1 MRTELQQ
8 SLTGRDAEAWLAER
22 GWKVVS
28 LDRQQ
33 LRLAADFAWTPTF
46 VIGRIWH
53 SPVTLEVI
61 PSREFEH
68 VTVASFMLEGT
79 MDLLADGRARAAPAG
94 SNFYS
99 AGNTGLQLRT
109 KRASSRLLVGVPSSL
124 FDGVPDTQ
132 LIHGHSYRADP
143 SYRHTLVASV
153 TAALRGHVR
162 RNTTPY
168 RYWSVG
174 IEQLLLAA
182 TISNVDTDPDL
193 ARADDDAQPPSNR
206 AEVILALID
215 EHAHDPAFTVQHLAE
230 LVGLSRSQVH
240 RLLESTDRTPAAHL
254 RDARLRLAEAML
266 GDSVASTDDLR
277 RVALASGFS
286 SMRALREALRSRE
299 GRASA

>member
-94 SNFYS
+94 STFYS
-99 AGNTGLQLRT
+99 AGNASLQLRSR
-109 KRASSRLLVGVPSSL
+109 RASSRLLIGAPRSL
-124 FDGVPDTQ
+124 FDGVPAEQ
-132 LIHGHSYRADP
+132 LIHGHSYRPDQ
-143 SYRHTLVASV
+143 SYRRTLVASV
-153 TAALRGHVR
+153 EAALHGQVR
-162 RNTTPY
+162 RSTIPY

-182 TISNVDTDPDL
+182 TISNVDTDTDL
-193 ARADDDAQPPSNR
+193 ARPEASSPSSSR
-206 AEVILALID
+206 AEAILTVID
-215 EHAHDPAFTVQHLAE
+215 EHAHDPAFTVQHLAK

-254 RDARLRLAEAML
+254 RDAQLRLAEAML
-266 GDSVASTDDLR
+266 GDSVASADDLR